1 MHRPPAGRRHGRTR
15 RDPAAR
21 CELVLGLRAMGAQID
36 ELDDGFV
43 LRGPVR
49 LHGAEI
55 DAAHDHR
62 IAMSFAIALA
72 PSAAMAQSV
81 QVGTLLCHVSGGVGM
96 IIIENQALDCVYT
109 DAKGSP
115 PQHYI
120 GRLTNVGANIG
131 ISGPGQLVWKVLAAT
146 NSVQPGALA
155 GDYVGAEGSL
165 AVGAGAGGA
174 LLVGGSNKTISLQPL
189 SVSLG
194 TGANL
199 SAGIGNVSLQY
210 MPVTPPPPPP
220 APPAKAKK
228 VRAHR

>member
-1 MHRPPAGRRHGRTR
+1 MFHSSLRRTIC
-15 RDPAAR
+15 ALSFCAR
-21 CELVLGLRAMGAQID
+21 SSSV
-36 ELDDGFV
+36 
-43 LRGPVR
+43 
-49 LHGAEI
+49 
-55 DAAHDHR
+55 
-62 IAMSFAIALA
+62 
-72 PSAAMAQSV
+72 AMAQSV

-131 ISGPGQLVWKVLAAT
+131 ISGPGQLVWNVLAAT
-146 NSVQPGALA
+146 NAVQPGALA

-165 AVGAGAGGA
+165 AIGAGAGGA

-199 SAGIGNVSLQY
+199 SAGLGNVSLQY
-210 MPVTPPPPPP
+210 MPVTPPPP
-220 APPAKAKK
+220 APSASASAGKPKK
-228 VRAHR
+228 HR